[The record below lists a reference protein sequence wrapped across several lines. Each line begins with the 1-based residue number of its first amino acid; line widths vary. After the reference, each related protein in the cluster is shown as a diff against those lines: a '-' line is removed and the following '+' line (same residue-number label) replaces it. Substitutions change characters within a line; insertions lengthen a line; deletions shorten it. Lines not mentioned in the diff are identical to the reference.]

1 MEIFGMDGNKTVRAM
16 AGIPELEE
24 GFLVSKAF
32 SIRVNIK
39 NFPQKIWPIVFVK
52 IVFCFKLK

>member
-1 MEIFGMDGNKTVRAM
+1 MDGNKTVRAM

-39 NFPQKIWPIVFVK
+39 KFPQKIWPIVFVK